1 MSTASAYHGAAT
13 DSSDNPAVGLPAWIT
28 LYSITASV
36 WLQPGGCA
44 LPCVWAQRI
53 LLL

>member
-1 MSTASAYHGAAT
+1 MSTASAHHGVAT
-13 DSSDNPAVGLPAWIT
+13 GRNINPADGLPAWIT

-44 LPCVWAQRI
+44 LPCVWA
-53 LLL
+53 